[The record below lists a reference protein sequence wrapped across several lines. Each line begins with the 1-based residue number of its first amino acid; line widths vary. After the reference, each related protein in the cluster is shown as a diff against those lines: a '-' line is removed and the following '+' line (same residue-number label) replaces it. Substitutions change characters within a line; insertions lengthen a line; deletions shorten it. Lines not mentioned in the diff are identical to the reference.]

1 MNPAQLEVLESI
13 ILELKGLV
21 PIIDNQEIK
30 EEINTITEK
39 LSVLPKVQ

>member
-1 MNPAQLEVLESI
+1 MNEAQLEVLESI
-13 ILELKGLV
+13 IHELKGLI
-21 PIIDNQEIK
+21 PIIDDKEIK